1 MSIRGFSKLVIFAG
15 VMLIVCGCSKPTI
28 IGTNAAVY
36 SGGAL
41 YAVSGKDLNSVYN
54 ATVTALQQ
62 LEIEVVEKDKDVF
75 YAKVVGKMADDMSV
89 TVRIEPGADNKTELR
104 IKTSK
109 FGDEDRS
116 RVIYDKIQQVLGT
129 GAGSK

>member
-1 MSIRGFSKLVIFAG
+1 MSIRGFSKLFIVVS
-15 VMLIVCGCSKPTI
+15 VMLIVFGCSKPNI
-28 IGTNAAVY
+28 IGTDAAVY

-54 ATVTALQQ
+54 ATVAALEQ
-62 LEIEVVEKDKDVF
+62 LEVEVVEKNKDVF

-89 TVRIEPGADNKTELR
+89 TVRIEPQSNDKTELR
-104 IKTSK
+104 IKTSGL
-109 FGDEDRS
+109 GDEDRS

-129 GAGSK
+129 GVGSK

>member
-1 MSIRGFSKLVIFAG
+1 MSIRGFSKLVIFVG

-36 SGGAL
+36 SGGTL

-54 ATVTALQQ
+54 ATVAALQQ

-89 TVRIEPGADNKTELR
+89 TVRIEPGSDNKTELR
-104 IKTSK
+104 IKTSR

-116 RVIYDKIQQVLGT
+116 RVIYDKIQQALGT

>member
-1 MSIRGFSKLVIFAG
+1 MSIRGFSKLVIFVS

-54 ATVTALQQ
+54 ATVTALEQ
-62 LEIEVVEKDKDVF
+62 LEVEVVEKNKDVF

-89 TVRIEPGADNKTELR
+89 TVRIEPQSNDKTELR
-104 IKTSK
+104 IKTSGL
-109 FGDEDRS
+109 GDEDRS
-116 RVIYDKIQQVLGT
+116 RVIYDKIQQVLG
-129 GAGSK
+129 AGVSSK